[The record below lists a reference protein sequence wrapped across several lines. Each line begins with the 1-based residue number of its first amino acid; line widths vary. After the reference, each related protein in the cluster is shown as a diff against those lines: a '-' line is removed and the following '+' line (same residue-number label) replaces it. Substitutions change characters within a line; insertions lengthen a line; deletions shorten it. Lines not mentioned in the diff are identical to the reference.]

1 MRMRVL
7 LLGEETLL
15 GQALLAQATM
25 ESIRLQTL
33 GQPPGGWS
41 NEVVDQALMRERP
54 DLVVNLAFYHEQ
66 FQLGLLEQPALG
78 EQRRFTNRLIE
89 SCVSHDCALFMPSS
103 ARVFDGLK
111 TSAYSEKDPLAP
123 SDPLGVLQ
131 AELEGRLRQ
140 ASERHVILRFS
151 WLLDR
156 SADGLLGRLLAQ
168 MHSGE
173 PVQLAEEW
181 RGNPTPINDAAR
193 VILAILKQ
201 LDCDAPLYG
210 TYHYG
215 SSEVSSWISFAK
227 SLAQELLAS
236 QQLDVDPIVQP
247 VSFASQ
253 QMAGREP
260 QNAALAS
267 RRLLMAFG
275 IKPRAWRAQLSSLIG
290 PQNA

>member
-7 LLGEETLL
+7 LLGKETRL
-15 GQALLAQATM
+15 GQALLAQATV
-25 ESIRLQTL
+25 ESILLQTL
-33 GQPPGGWS
+33 DMPAAGWS
-41 NEVVDQALMRERP
+41 EQALDSIVEQSP

-66 FQLGLLEQPALG
+66 FQLGLLDDAALAVQ
-78 EQRRFTNRLIE
+78 QRFNTALIE
-89 SCVSHDCALFMPSS
+89 RCSRHDIGLFMLSS

-111 TSAYSEKDPLAP
+111 AGAYTEKDQLAP
-123 SDPLGVLQ
+123 SDPLGRLQ
-131 AELEGRLRQ
+131 AELEKQLR
-140 ASERHVILRFS
+140 AATDRHLILRFS
-151 WLLDR
+151 WLLDC
-156 SADGLLGRLLAQ
+156 SPEGLLGRLLEQ

-181 RGNPTPINDAAR
+181 RGNPTPIDDAAR
-193 VILAILKQ
+193 VMLAILKQ
-201 LDCDAPLYG
+201 LDCDAPLFG

-215 SSEVSSWISFAK
+215 SNEISSWISFAK

-236 QQLDVDPIVQP
+236 QQLDADPVVQP

-260 QNAALAS
+260 QNAALTS

-275 IKPRAWRAQLSSLIG
+275 IKPRAWRAQLGTLID
-290 PQNA
+290 PHNA